1 MHNGGVLFC
10 LPFLVRDLGGEFRK
24 ENNKETSWEGMV
36 IPTEVNSEE
45 SDWLPHRQDS
55 GVIGVF
61 VFFPYLTEAT
71 KLLNVHF

>member
-45 SDWLPHRQDS
+45 SD
-55 GVIGVF
+55 
-61 VFFPYLTEAT
+61 
-71 KLLNVHF
+71 